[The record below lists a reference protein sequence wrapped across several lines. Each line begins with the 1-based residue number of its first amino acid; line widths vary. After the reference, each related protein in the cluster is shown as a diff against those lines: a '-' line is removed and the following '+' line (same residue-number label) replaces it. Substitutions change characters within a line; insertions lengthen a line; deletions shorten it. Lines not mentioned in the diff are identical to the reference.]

1 LQRTGLFIGRFQPF
15 HNGHL
20 ATVKFALTKVETLVI
35 VVGSAQKSH
44 EPRNPFTAGER
55 ISMIKETIRSSKEID
70 GERILIIPVP
80 DVEVH
85 SLWTRQVDML
95 VPEYEVVIANDPFTL
110 LLFKERGIKV
120 IEAPLHKRNELE
132 ATQIRE
138 LMAHGNE
145 RWTALVPLAVSKIIK
160 KINGERRVK
169 AIAEN
174 NKHGRHHD

>member
-1 LQRTGLFIGRFQPF
+1 MQRTGLFIGRFQPF

-20 ATVKFALTKVETLVI
+20 ATVKFALRKVDRLVI

-55 ISMIKETIRSSKEID
+55 ITMIKESIDASKEVD
-70 GERILIIPVP
+70 PRRIMIVPVP

-85 SLWTRQVDML
+85 ALWTRQVDAM
-95 VPEYEVVIANDPFTL
+95 VPEYDLVIANDPFTL
-110 LLFKERGIKV
+110 LLFKERGIQV
-120 IEAPLHKRNELE
+120 VEAPMHKRNELE

-138 LMAHGNE
+138 MMAKGSE
-145 RWTALVPLAVSKIIK
+145 DWVRLVPPEVAKAIRKIDGAK
-160 KINGERRVK
+160 RVK

-174 NKHGRHHD
+174 DPLGHHHH

>member
-1 LQRTGLFIGRFQPF
+1 
-15 HNGHL
+15 
-20 ATVKFALTKVETLVI
+20 
-35 VVGSAQKSH
+35 
-44 EPRNPFTAGER
+44 
-55 ISMIKETIRSSKEID
+55 MIKETIRSSKEID